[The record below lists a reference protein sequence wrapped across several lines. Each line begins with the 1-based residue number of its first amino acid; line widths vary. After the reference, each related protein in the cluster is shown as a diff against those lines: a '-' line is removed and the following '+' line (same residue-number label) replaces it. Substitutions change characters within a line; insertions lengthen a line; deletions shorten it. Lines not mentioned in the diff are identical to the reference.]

1 MEQLPYSTLVPGE
14 VAHSILMIIGNEI
27 FIIDKLDAY
36 LERKIYGG
44 CEKNA
49 HELNE
54 TLFTYNVMN
63 ISSGGNILP

>member
-1 MEQLPYSTLVPGE
+1 
-14 VAHSILMIIGNEI
+14 MIIGNEI

-36 LERKIYGG
+36 LERKVYGG

-54 TLFTYNVMN
+54 KLLLYIVYLDVMN

>member
-1 MEQLPYSTLVPGE
+1 
-14 VAHSILMIIGNEI
+14 MIIGNDI

-36 LERKIYGG
+36 LERKKKYGG
-44 CEKNA
+44 CEKMHMSLMKKCNC
-49 HELNE
+49 